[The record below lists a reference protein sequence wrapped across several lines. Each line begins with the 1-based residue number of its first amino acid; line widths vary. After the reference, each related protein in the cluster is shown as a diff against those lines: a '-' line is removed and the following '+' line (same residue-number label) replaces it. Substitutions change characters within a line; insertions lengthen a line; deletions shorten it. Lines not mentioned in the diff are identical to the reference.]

1 MPTVE
6 ERIRALW
13 SPRPDDEVEYVPE
26 SYTFSTSTST
36 RRTLQTF
43 MIAAISATG
52 IFIWLNRPQMQVAPQ
67 VISSGSP
74 ISSSPIVMGQ
84 AAATSTN
91 IVIDVEGKVRYPGLR
106 TLPSDARVADAI
118 AAAGGALPG
127 VPKGTVNL
135 AARLSDGQLLFVGQV
150 ANVGPPGGIDNQ
162 DSSVSNNRISLNS
175 ATASDFESL
184 PGVGPVL
191 ANRIL
196 SWRTQHGTFSS
207 LDDLQDVPGIGPKV
221 FANLAS
227 YLTL

>member
-13 SPRPDDEVEYVPE
+13 SSRTDDEVEYAPE

-36 RRTLQTF
+36 RRTLLTF
-43 MIAAISATG
+43 MLAAISATG
-52 IFIWLNRPQMQVAPQ
+52 MFIWLNRPQIQATPQ
-67 VISSGSP
+67 VLSSGTP
-74 ISSSPIVMGQ
+74 ISSSPIVAGQ
-84 AAATSTN
+84 IAPTSTN

-118 AAAGGALPG
+118 TAAGGTLPG

-135 AARLSDGQLLFVGQV
+135 AARLSDGQLLFVGQISN
-150 ANVGPPGGIDNQ
+150 AGSSGGAGNQ
-162 DSSVSNNRISLNS
+162 DPSSSGSRISLNS
-175 ATASDFESL
+175 ATESDFESL

-207 LDDLQDVPGIGPKV
+207 IDDLQDVPGIGPKV
-221 FANLAS
+221 FANLTN

>member
-13 SPRPDDEVEYVPE
+13 SSRPDDDFEYVPA

-36 RRTLQTF
+36 RRTLAKF
-43 MIAAISATG
+43 VVAAISATG
-52 IFIWLNRPQMQVAPQ
+52 IFIWLNRPQIQETPR
-67 VISSGSP
+67 VIASGTP
-74 ISSSPIVMGQ
+74 I
-84 AAATSTN
+84 AAASIAVTSTN

-118 AAAGGALPG
+118 AASGGTLPG

-135 AARLSDGQLLFVGQV
+135 AARLSDGQLLIVGQV
-150 ANVGPPGGIDNQ
+150 SESGIASGDQGN
-162 DSSVSNNRISLNS
+162 SSSTNRVSLNS
-175 ATASDFESL
+175 ATESDFESL

-191 ANRIL
+191 AGRIL
-196 SWRTQHGTFSS
+196 SWRTQHGSFSS
-207 LDDLQDVPGIGPKV
+207 IDDLQNVPGIGPKV

-227 YLTL
+227 YITL

>member
-1 MPTVE
+1 
-6 ERIRALW
+6 
-13 SPRPDDEVEYVPE
+13 
-26 SYTFSTSTST
+26 
-36 RRTLQTF
+36 

-106 TLPSDARVADAI
+106 TLSSDARVADAI

>member
-13 SPRPDDEVEYVPE
+13 SSRPDDDFEYVPA

-36 RRTLQTF
+36 RRTLTKF
-43 MIAAISATG
+43 VVAAISATG
-52 IFIWLNRPQMQVAPQ
+52 IFIWLNRPQIQETPR
-67 VISSGSP
+67 VIASGTP
-74 ISSSPIVMGQ
+74 I
-84 AAATSTN
+84 AAASIAVTSTN

-118 AAAGGALPG
+118 AASGGTLPG

-135 AARLSDGQLLFVGQV
+135 AARLSDGQLLIVGQV
-150 ANVGPPGGIDNQ
+150 SESGIASGDQGN
-162 DSSVSNNRISLNS
+162 SSSTNRVSLNS
-175 ATASDFESL
+175 ATESDFESL

-191 ANRIL
+191 ASRIL
-196 SWRTQHGTFSS
+196 SWRTQHGSFSS
-207 LDDLQDVPGIGPKV
+207 IDDLQNVPGIGPKV

-227 YLTL
+227 YVTL